1 MMVLFICSWCVRHGH
16 TYVVYLVPVCLVC
29 VCDIPLY
36 AIHVC
41 NVRLVSSVLVF
52 STYMFSE
59 NCLL

>member
-1 MMVLFICSWCVRHGH
+1 M
-16 TYVVYLVPVCLVC
+16 VYLVPVCLVC

>member
-1 MMVLFICSWCVRHGH
+1 MMVLFMCVRHGH

-41 NVRLVSSVLVF
+41 NVRLVGC
-52 STYMFSE
+52 T
-59 NCLL
+59 CI